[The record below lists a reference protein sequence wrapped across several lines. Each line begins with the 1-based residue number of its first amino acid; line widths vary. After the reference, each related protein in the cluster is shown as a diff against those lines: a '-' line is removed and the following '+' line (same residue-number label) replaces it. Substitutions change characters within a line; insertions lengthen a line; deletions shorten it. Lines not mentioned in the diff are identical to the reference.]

1 MVEIKKENSPRLK
14 PEPFDNRIK
23 LPPSRRLRV
32 AIYSTVVL
40 MIIGLIAFWYAPE
53 ELDHL
58 SDYVIAAIL
67 PLITFILGES
77 CRPSQNSYRG
87 NSNKYD
93 RYLGEQDFDPDQ
105 NP

>member
-1 MVEIKKENSPRLK
+1 MVDKKKENSPRLD
-14 PEPFDNRIK
+14 FDNRIK

-32 AIYSTVVL
+32 AVYSTLIL
-40 MIIGLIAFWYAPE
+40 MIIGLIGFWYAPE

-77 CRPSQNSYRG
+77 FRPSQNSYRG
-87 NSNKYD
+87 RSSKYD
-93 RYLGEQDFDPDQ
+93 SYLGDQDFDPDQ